1 MRDSK
6 PTASQTDDPADSQT
20 GGTSIRMTTEE
31 TDRIAAARTAGS
43 VARGLVRAMRPKQWP
58 KNFLVFF
65 GLVFALKLFDLALL
79 AHAIAAFVVFC
90 AVSSAVYLVNDLADI
105 EKDRQHPVKR
115 FRPLAAGVIRPAE
128 AMGLAAALLALALPA
143 AFALLPDFGLLAVVY
158 FGLMLA
164 YSFSLKNIV
173 LIDVLAL
180 AGGFVLRAVAGAVVV
195 AVPISPWLY
204 VCTVLAALFV
214 GLAKRR
220 NEMTL
225 LEGDAAS
232 HRRILQEYTPQ
243 LLDQLI
249 MIVVAATVMAYSL
262 YTFSA
267 DNLPKN
273 HAMMLTIPF
282 VLYGLFR
289 YLYLVYVKNVGG
301 SPEEVLLRDVPFL
314 ANAVLWMGSAVAVLY
329 FFRS

>member
-1 MRDSK
+1 MM
-6 PTASQTDDPADSQT
+6 TDET
-20 GGTSIRMTTEE
+20 GRAV
-31 TDRIAAARTAGS
+31 DARTAS
-43 VARGLVRAMRPKQWP
+43 SIARGLVRAIRPKQWP

-65 GLVFALKLFDLALL
+65 GLVFSLKLFDLTML
-79 AHAIAAFVVFC
+79 AQATAAFVVFC
-90 AVSSAVYLVNDLADI
+90 AVSAAVYLVNDLADL
-105 EKDRQHPVKR
+105 ERDRQHPVKR
-115 FRPLAAGVIRPAE
+115 FRPLAAGAIRPAE
-128 AMGLAAALLALALPA
+128 AIVFAVALLALSIPA
-143 AFALLPDFGLLAVVY
+143 AFTLRPSFGVLAVVY
-158 FGLMLA
+158 FGLMLG
-164 YSFSLKNIV
+164 YSLALKHIV

-220 NEMTL
+220 NELML
-225 LEGDAAS
+225 LEGDAAN

-249 MIVVAATVMAYSL
+249 TIVVAATVMAYSL

-289 YLYLVYVKNVGG
+289 YLYLVYVRNVGG
-301 SPEEVLLRDVPFL
+301 SPEEVLLRDLPFL
-314 ANAVLWMGSAVAVLY
+314 ANALLWMGSAVAVLY
-329 FFRS
+329 LFRG